1 MAPRANARRF
11 FNGAN
16 IMIKHKKFK
25 TVSGYLRSN
34 EYRILSKLPTD
45 RDTEEDRRR
54 RVEVV
59 QAGQRE
65 AINQLLPQIG
75 IPDRIVDSEAP
86 RDGVARLIAVDG
98 RTAHHLVVVKPARS
112 GRRRT

>member
-65 AINQLLPQIG
+65 GHQPTAAA
-75 IPDRIVDSEAP
+75 DRYP
-86 RDGVARLIAVDG
+86 GPHCRQ
-98 RTAHHLVVVKPARS
+98 
-112 GRRRT
+112 